1 VLRTEPPRA
10 WAAVPIQ
17 PEPELTAPQPYFQN
31 ELETGCIYPRRVSQ
45 PAEVAGGC
53 LFLIENSMM
62 NDHHLR
68 VDGGWRGTTLWSE
81 THDPRAK
88 AISLE

>member
-1 VLRTEPPRA
+1 MRRA
-10 WAAVPIQ
+10 PSCFDLVRPA
-17 PEPELTAPQPYFQN
+17 ELTVPQPYFQN